1 MLFSAYLYLPIFA
14 YNLFFC
20 FLAQKKF
27 ELYVFELTAIN
38 YRMLDCSISTSG
50 AKCFILYIT
59 ENNRTRIR
67 SPLFTGTYQE

>member
-20 FLAQKKF
+20 FLAQIKF

-38 YRMLDCSISTSG
+38 YRMLDCSISTRG
-50 AKCFILYIT
+50 AK
-59 ENNRTRIR
+59 
-67 SPLFTGTYQE
+67 